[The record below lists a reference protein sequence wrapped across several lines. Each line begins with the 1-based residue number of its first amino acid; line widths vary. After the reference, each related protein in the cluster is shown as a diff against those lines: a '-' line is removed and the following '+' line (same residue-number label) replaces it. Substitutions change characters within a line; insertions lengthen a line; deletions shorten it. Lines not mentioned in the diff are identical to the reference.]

1 MKTALPETVYIYN
14 KLLSDDQKNIIEDFM
29 KNVQVKK
36 EKYDPTDLW
45 IMDRGIGGVGGY
57 CMPADPRFNPFPGGV
72 ERELFR
78 PLQYA
83 RSEVDICD
91 IRIHARHVVHYSGMH
106 LEAVLRLYLSRSK
119 MLGNLRFFNSTLGKA
134 AHEIDKMNV
143 FDKVL
148 IEVLFKF
155 IILYNKAKHEVN
167 MLKDRPRLFSA
178 ADAIVCYFSARIIGQ
193 AVLTEIQY
201 PLSLNIY
208 DINNDKYS
216 I

>member
-1 MKTALPETVYIYN
+1 
-14 KLLSDDQKNIIEDFM
+14 
-29 KNVQVKK
+29 
-36 EKYDPTDLW
+36 
-45 IMDRGIGGVGGY
+45 MDRGIGGIGGY

-83 RSEVDICD
+83 RLEVDICD

-106 LEAVLRLYLSRSK
+106 LEAVLRLFLSRSK
-119 MLGNLRFFNSTLGKA
+119 KFRNLRFFNSTLGKT
-134 AHEIDKMNV
+134 AHEINKMNV
-143 FDKVL
+143 FDKVH
-148 IEVLFKF
+148 IEALFKF
-155 IILYNKAKHEVN
+155 ITLYNKAKHEVN
-167 MLKDRPRLFSA
+167 MLKDRSRLFSE

-193 AVLTEIQY
+193 TVLAEIQY
-201 PLSLNIY
+201 PLSLNTY